1 MNIKDAMRK
10 SQYYLHKNGKIIFK
24 PLGSVDKKS
33 DFVIEVW
40 AGDKVG
46 NSPVDFTYF
55 LKEAKKL
62 GAEDSEI
69 YRLAENNDLDSFI
82 PDWRE
87 VVFSED
93 NQEARL

>member
-1 MNIKDAMRK
+1 MNIKDAMKK
-10 SQYYLHKNGKIIFK
+10 SQYYLHESGKIIFK
-24 PLGSVDKKS
+24 PLGGVDKKS

-40 AGDKVG
+40 SGDKVG

-69 YRLAENNDLDSFI
+69 YRLAENNDLDSFMS
-82 PDWRE
+82 DWRGI
-87 VVFSED
+87 VFGGS
-93 NQEARL
+93 